1 MSQILPVVHILS
13 KVLMLFS
20 AAFLLPLAIS
30 LGLKD
35 GAHRAYDEAIVVTFL
50 SGLVLW
56 IFSRRG
62 KRELHIRDGF
72 LLVVL
77 IWTILPLF
85 SAIPLLSYMPELGFT
100 DAYFEAVS
108 GLTATGATV
117 LSGLDSLPPSINIWR
132 TQMHWIG
139 GMGVIVLVVAVLPML
154 GVGGRQ
160 LFKAETPTPMKES
173 KLTPRMA
180 ETAKG
185 LWLVYAIITV
195 FCILALWAGGM
206 GWVDALV
213 HAFSVMSLGGM
224 SSHDASLGHFD
235 SVTLEII
242 VMVFALIAGISF
254 STHFMAFRMRNLLA
268 YRFDTEIRWYFGVLG
283 ASILGLTFYLLYKGI
298 YLDFPEALRY
308 AAFNTISIATTLGFS
323 TTDFNVW
330 PYFAPLFM
338 LFLSSFIASSGST
351 GGGIK
356 MLRAMLL
363 YKQVYRELIKLIHP
377 SAEIHTKIGRQSVP
391 NKIIY
396 AVLAF
401 LFIYV
406 ASIIILSFILSAS
419 GLDVFTA
426 FTAVVAMV
434 NNTGPG
440 LGQVGPAS
448 TYAVLTDFQT
458 WVCSFAM
465 LLGRLEFFTLLVV
478 LTPVFWR
485 K

>member
-1 MSQILPVVHILS
+1 MSQILPVLHILS
-13 KVLMLFS
+13 KVLMLY
-20 AAFLLPLAIS
+20 ALAFFVPLAVS
-30 LGLKD
+30 LALQD
-35 GAHRAYDEAIVVTFL
+35 GAHLAYDEAILATFL
-50 SGLVLW
+50 SGAVLW
-56 IFSRRG
+56 LFTRHGR
-62 KRELHIRDGF
+62 RELQTRDGF

-77 IWTILPLF
+77 IWATLPIY
-85 SAIPLLSYMPELGFT
+85 STIPLMLTLPGLSFT
-100 DAYFEAVS
+100 EAYFEAVS
-108 GLTATGATV
+108 GLTATGATL
-117 LSGLDSLPPSINIWR
+117 LSGLDHLPPSINVWR
-132 TQMHWIG
+132 TLMHWIG

-160 LFKAETPTPMKES
+160 LFKAETPTPMKDS

-185 LWLVYAIITV
+185 LWLVYAIVTGV
-195 FCILALWAGGM
+195 CILALKLGGM

-213 HAFSVMSLGGM
+213 HAFSVMSLGGF

-235 SVTLEII
+235 SLLLEGI
-242 VMVFALIAGISF
+242 VMVFALIAAISF
-254 STHFMAFRMRNLLA
+254 STHFLAFRMRSLTA
-268 YRFDTEIRWYFGVLG
+268 YRSDAEIRGILGVLA
-283 ASILGLTFYLLYKGI
+283 ASILGLTVFLW
-298 YLDFPEALRY
+298 LDGTYAGFFEALRY
-308 AAFNTISIATTLGFS
+308 VSFNTISVATTLGFA
-323 TTDFNVW
+323 TTDYNTW

-338 LFLSSFIASSGST
+338 LFLSSFVASSGST

-356 MLRAMLL
+356 MLRALLL
-363 YKQVYRELIKLIHP
+363 YKQVYRELIKLVHP
-377 SAEIHTKIGRQSVP
+377 NAAVHTKLGQQAVP

-406 ASIIILSFILSAS
+406 ASIVILTFVLAAT

-440 LGQVGPAS
+440 LGHVGPAS
-448 TYAVLTDFQT
+448 NYAILTDFQS

>member
-1 MSQILPVVHILS
+1 MSQILPVLHILS
-13 KVLMLFS
+13 KVLMLY
-20 AAFLLPLAIS
+20 ALAFLVPLGVS
-30 LGLKD
+30 LALAD
-35 GAHRAYDEAIVVTFL
+35 GAHMAYDEAILVTFL
-50 SGLVLW
+50 SGAVLW
-56 IFSRRG
+56 LFTRRG
-62 KRELHIRDGF
+62 RRELQTRDGF

-77 IWTILPLF
+77 IWATLPLY
-85 SAIPLLSYMPELGFT
+85 STIPLLFALPQLSFT

-108 GLTATGATV
+108 GLTATGATL
-117 LSGLDSLPPSINIWR
+117 LSGLDALPPSINVWR
-132 TQMHWIG
+132 TLMHWIG
-139 GMGVIVLVVAVLPML
+139 GMGVIVLVVAVLPLL

-160 LFKAETPTPMKES
+160 LFKAETPTPMKDS

-185 LWLVYAIITV
+185 LWLVYAIVTGL
-195 FCILALWAGGM
+195 CILALKLGGM

-213 HAFSVMSLGGM
+213 HAFSVMSLGGF
-224 SSHDASLGHFD
+224 SSHDASLGYFD
-235 SVTLEII
+235 SPLLELI
-242 VMVFALIAGISF
+242 VMVFALIAAISF
-254 STHFMAFRMRNLLA
+254 STHFLAFRMKSLAA
-268 YRFDTEIRWYFGVLG
+268 YRYDAEIPWVFGVLG
-283 ASILGLTFYLLYKGI
+283 MSILGLSVFLW
-298 YLDFPEALRY
+298 LDQTYTHFLEALRY
-308 AAFNTISIATTLGFS
+308 VAFNTVSVATTLGFA
-323 TTDFNVW
+323 TTDYNAW

-338 LFLSSFIASSGST
+338 LFLSSFVASSGST

-363 YKQVYRELIKLIHP
+363 YKQVYRELIKLVHP
-377 SAEIHTKIGRQSVP
+377 NAAVHTKVGQQAVP

-396 AVLAF
+396 AILAF

-406 ASIIILSFILSAS
+406 ASIVILSFILAAT

-448 TYAVLTDFQT
+448 HYGILTHFQT

-478 LTPVFWR
+478 FTPVFWR

>member
-30 LGLKD
+30 LGLDD
-35 GAHRAYDEAIVVTFL
+35 GAHRAYDEAIVATFV
-50 SGLVLW
+50 SGVVLW

-62 KRELHIRDGF
+62 KRELQTRDGF

-77 IWTILPLF
+77 IWAILPLY
-85 SAIPLLSYMPELGFT
+85 SALPLLSYMPDLSFT

-117 LSGLDSLPPSINIWR
+117 LSGIDDLPPSINVWR

-160 LFKAETPTPMKES
+160 LFKAETPTPMKDS

-185 LWLVYAIITV
+185 LWLVYAIVTV
-195 FCILALWAGGM
+195 FCILALWLGGM
-206 GWVDALV
+206 SWVDALV

-224 SSHDASLGHFD
+224 SSHDASMAYFD

-242 VMVFALIAGISF
+242 VMIFALIAAVSF
-254 STHFMAFRMRNLLA
+254 STHFLAFRMRSLMA
-268 YRFDTEIRWYFGVLG
+268 YRFDSEIRWTFGVLAG
-283 ASILGLTFYLLYKGI
+283 SVAGLSFYLLYKGY
-298 YLDFPEALRY
+298 YLDFPEALRH
-308 AAFNTISIATTLGFS
+308 AAFNTVSIATTLGFS
-323 TTDFNVW
+323 NTDFNVW
-330 PYFAPLFM
+330 PYFAPLWM
-338 LFLSSFIASSGST
+338 LFLSSFIAGSGST

-356 MLRAMLL
+356 MLRAILL

-377 SAEIHTKIGRQSVP
+377 SATVHTKLGQQPVP
-391 NKIIY
+391 NKITY

-406 ASIIILSFILSAS
+406 ASIVLLSFVLSAS
-419 GLDVFTA
+419 GLDMFTA

>member
-30 LGLKD
+30 LGLAD
-35 GAHRAYDEAIVVTFL
+35 GAHRVYDEAIVIAFG
-50 SGLVLW
+50 SGVVLW
-56 IFSRRG
+56 LFSRRG
-62 KRELHIRDGF
+62 KRELQTRDGF
-72 LLVVL
+72 LLVVM
-77 IWTILPLF
+77 IWAILPLY
-85 SAIPLLSYMPELGFT
+85 SAIPLLAYIPDLSFT

-117 LSGLDSLPPSINIWR
+117 LSGLDSLPPSINVWR
-132 TQMHWIG
+132 TEMHWIG

-160 LFKAETPTPMKES
+160 LFKAETPTPMKDS

-185 LWLVYAIITV
+185 LWLVYAIVTA
-195 FCILALWAGGM
+195 FCILALWLGGM

-224 SSHDASLGHFD
+224 SSHDASLGYFD

-254 STHFMAFRMRNLLA
+254 STHFMAFRTRNLQA
-268 YRFDTEIRWYFGVLG
+268 YRFDTEIRWTFGVLG
-283 ASILGLTFYLLYKGI
+283 ASIVGLTLYLLYKGF
-298 YLDFPEALRY
+298 YLDFPEALRF
-308 AAFNTISIATTLGFS
+308 AAFNTISVATTLGFS

-330 PYFAPLFM
+330 PFFAPLLM
-338 LFLSSFIASSGST
+338 LFLSSFIAGSGST

-356 MLRAMLL
+356 MLRAVLL
-363 YKQVYRELIKLIHP
+363 YKQVYRELIKLVHP
-377 SAEIHTKIGRQSVP
+377 NAAVHTKLGNQPVP
-391 NKIIY
+391 NKITY

-406 ASIIILSFILSAS
+406 ASIITLSFVLAAS

>member
-20 AAFLLPLAIS
+20 AAFLLPLVIS
-30 LGLKD
+30 LGLAD

-62 KRELHIRDGF
+62 KRELHTRDGF
-72 LLVVL
+72 LLVVM

-85 SAIPLLSYMPELGFT
+85 STIPLLSYMPDLSFT

-108 GLTATGATV
+108 ALTATGATV
-117 LSGLDSLPPSINIWR
+117 LSGLDSLPPSINVWR

-160 LFKAETPTPMKES
+160 LFKAETPTPMKDS

-185 LWLVYAIITV
+185 LWLVYAIITA

-235 SVTLEII
+235 SLTLEII
-242 VMVFALIAGISF
+242 VMVFALIAATSF

-268 YRFDTEIRWYFGVLG
+268 YRVDTEIPWFIGMLG
-283 ASILGLTFYLLYKGI
+283 ASILGLAVYLQYKGI
-298 YLDFPEALRY
+298 YPDFSEALRY
-308 AAFNTISIATTLGFS
+308 AAFNTVSIATTLGLA

-356 MLRAMLL
+356 MLRAVLL

-377 SAEIHTKIGRQSVP
+377 NAEIHTKIGQQSVP

-406 ASIIILSFILSAS
+406 ASIVILSFILSAS

-448 TYAVLTDFQT
+448 TYAVLNDFQT
-458 WVCSFAM
+458 WVGSFAM